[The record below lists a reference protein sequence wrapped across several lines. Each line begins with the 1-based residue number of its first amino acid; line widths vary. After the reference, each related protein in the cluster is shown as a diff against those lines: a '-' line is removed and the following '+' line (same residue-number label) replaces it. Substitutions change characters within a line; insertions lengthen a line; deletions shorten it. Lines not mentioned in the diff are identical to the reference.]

1 MKGIKLISALMV
13 AAVVISGCSTN
24 KDTDISVD
32 DLQPETTDITTESET
47 TYIRITSSETQ
58 PATYEFNPHVYSS
71 TLAVEIPQD
80 YWDSFY
86 NMCDALRAGE
96 TTFSC
101 SSQEA
106 YDFCMKDS
114 TTANLFPAA
123 CLKISGES
131 NDGTTPYENGVGRI
145 YYKMPVE
152 DFVERQAEFENLI
165 TDILNSTLENDDTDF
180 EKCLKLY
187 LYIAEN
193 YDYEDDDGELSGEC
207 SFYQT
212 FMTKKGICVDYGAVY
227 GYLLLQVGID
237 ALDVGCFEPD
247 MCHAWTYVVL
257 NGQGYHVD
265 TTWALS
271 SCYGM
276 QEVYLDYFLMSDED
290 RNEDGCLVR
299 DLTMQAL
306 PQFFLSNSNIK
317 LSATDETYSFP
328 DFSTFVSLDE
338 ENKILYY
345 KDMYG
350 QMYEMNYDI

>member
-1 MKGIKLISALMV
+1 MRKLLKRLNKKAIIGLSLISAMMV
-13 AAVVISGCSTN
+13 GTVASAEGTLSSNINSHGIFYVYDENDASNSILIDPTDIQENRTAILELQGQVGGF
-24 KDTDISVD
+24 DISVD
-32 DLQPETTDITTESET
+32 DLQPETTEITTESET

-71 TLAVEIPQD
+71 TLSVEIPQD
-80 YWDSFY
+80 YWASFY

-152 DFVERQAEFENLI
+152 DFVVRQAEFENLI

-193 YDYEDDDGELSGEC
+193 YDYEDDDGELTGEC
-207 SFYQT
+207 SFYQY
-212 FMTKKGICVDYGAVY
+212 FMTK
-227 GYLLLQVGID
+227 
-237 ALDVGCFEPD
+237 
-247 MCHAWTYVVL
+247 
-257 NGQGYHVD
+257 
-265 TTWALS
+265 
-271 SCYGM
+271 
-276 QEVYLDYFLMSDED
+276 
-290 RNEDGCLVR
+290 
-299 DLTMQAL
+299 
-306 PQFFLSNSNIK
+306 
-317 LSATDETYSFP
+317 
-328 DFSTFVSLDE
+328 
-338 ENKILYY
+338 
-345 KDMYG
+345 
-350 QMYEMNYDI
+350 